1 MITLVFLCFCFSLVF
16 NSIIYVFG
24 VCLEVSFGTF
34 FLLPI
39 FFFFFFLVS
48 KVLLVIAFLYEYQP
62 IHHATTQ
69 LLQYNFFIIRD
80 KNITDGIRHE
90 HFNVV

>member
-1 MITLVFLCFCFSLVF
+1 MSRCQFWYFFSAA
-16 NSIIYVFG
+16 N
-24 VCLEVSFGTF
+24 
-34 FLLPI
+34 
-39 FFFFFFLVS
+39 FFFFFLVS

-69 LLQYNFFIIRD
+69 LLQYNCFIIRD